1 MTSLVKVL
9 QQLESTPDLMNYGML
24 GLQQY
29 SADAST
35 PVAQGSFSHCPLHSS
50 IMMNLDKLQEIKY
63 NPNRYWWEDVDLS
76 LQVLADGIPTCRFNH
91 LVVAKKFIEMG
102 GNTAFKEE
110 PAVSTDGSSHNKE
123 LLPGDKLVTAP
134 DREDAPYLPVP
145 AYYLL
150 ERYLEL
156 MGAARLFPEAVDNSD
171 HPVLVVDCY
180 VNLGP
185 RICLEF
191 VSSRSW
197 DKSKKNEK
205 QDTRY
210 GCIFRQLCDS
220 FLFKYNDIYD
230 EAFCVFAPPISFLQP
245 CYGPI
250 LSVCTLID
258 DKSEPI
264 SAREIGQL
272 LYKKTLQM
280 NSNNKL
286 TNELVY

>member
-1 MTSLVKVL
+1 MRHFFFVFVKCLYVFCGFREESSAKDTDGRPFVMTSLVKVL
-9 QQLESTPDLMNYGML
+9 QQLESTPDLINYGML

-29 SADAST
+29 SADASA

-50 IMMNLDKLQEIKY
+50 IMMNLGKLQGIKY

-76 LQVLADGIPTCRFNH
+76 LQVLAEGIPTCRFNH
-91 LVVAKKFIEMG
+91 LVVAKKFIETG

-110 PAVSTDGSSHNKE
+110 PAVSTEGSSHNKE

-197 DKSKKNEK
+197 DKSKKNDK

-210 GCIFRQLCDS
+210 DCFSRQLGDG
-220 FLFKYNDIYD
+220 FLIKFINIYD
-230 EAFCVFAPPISFLQP
+230 EAFFVGHFLIVLTPLRSLLCV
-245 CYGPI
+245 
-250 LSVCTLID
+250 
-258 DKSEPI
+258 
-264 SAREIGQL
+264 
-272 LYKKTLQM
+272 
-280 NSNNKL
+280 
-286 TNELVY
+286 

>member
-1 MTSLVKVL
+1 MFCAFREESSAKDSDGPPFIMTSLVKVL

-29 SADAST
+29 SANASA

-50 IMMNLDKLQEIKY
+50 IMMNLSKLQGINY

-76 LQVLADGIPTCRFNH
+76 MQVLADGIPTCRFNH
-91 LVVAKKFIEMG
+91 LVVAKKFIETG

-110 PAVSTDGSSHNKE
+110 PAVSAEGSSHHRE
-123 LLPGDKLVTAP
+123 LLPGDRLVTAP

-156 MGAARLFPEAVDNSD
+156 MGAARLFPEAVDHSD

-191 VSSRSW
+191 VSSRGW
-197 DKSKKNEK
+197 DKSQENEK
-205 QDTRY
+205 LDTRY
-210 GCIFRQLCDS
+210 DCFSRQRCDV
-220 FLFKYNDIYD
+220 FLIRDNDI
-230 EAFCVFAPPISFLQP
+230 
-245 CYGPI
+245 
-250 LSVCTLID
+250 
-258 DKSEPI
+258 
-264 SAREIGQL
+264 
-272 LYKKTLQM
+272 
-280 NSNNKL
+280 
-286 TNELVY
+286 